1 MMSHSPLSRLVKLG
15 LSALLVG
22 VLGAC
27 ASGSNAP
34 RPADL
39 GANPALL
46 GIRTAWTGQVGKIDF
61 PLSVHTTA
69 TMVTLAG
76 SDGVVTSMDART
88 GAVMWR
94 NNVGAQIAAG
104 VGSDG
109 RYTAVVTRTNE
120 LVTMEGERELWRAR
134 LSSQVFTAPLVAGQR
149 VFVLGADRVVSAF
162 DALSGKKLWAN
173 QRPGEALVLRQAGV
187 LVAVNNTLVVG
198 LTGRLVGLN
207 PLNGSVVWDAP
218 IATPRGTNDIERL
231 VDLVSGVSRAANV
244 VCVRAFQ
251 AAVGCVNTD
260 RGSVVWKHSASGAVG
275 LHGDD
280 QQVYGVED
288 DGRLIAWRLADGT
301 QTWSSDRLRYRQLTA
316 PLVLGRSVVLGD
328 STGLLH
334 FMSRVDGTALAR
346 QSTDSSGLAAT
357 PAVAGTTLVAVS
369 RNGSVFGFQPE

>member
-15 LSALLVG
+15 LSALLAG

-61 PLSVHTTA
+61 PLSVHATA
-69 TMVTLAG
+69 AMVTLAG

-88 GAVMWR
+88 GAVLWR
-94 NNVGAQIAAG
+94 NNVGAPIAAG

-260 RGSVVWKHSASGAVG
+260 RGSVVWKHTASGAVG

-288 DGRLIAWRLADGT
+288 DGRLITWRLADGT
-301 QTWSSDRLRYRQLTA
+301 QAWSSDRLRYRQLTA
-316 PLVLGRSVVLGD
+316 PLALGRSVVLGD

-357 PAVAGTTLVAVS
+357 PAVAGTTLVAVT